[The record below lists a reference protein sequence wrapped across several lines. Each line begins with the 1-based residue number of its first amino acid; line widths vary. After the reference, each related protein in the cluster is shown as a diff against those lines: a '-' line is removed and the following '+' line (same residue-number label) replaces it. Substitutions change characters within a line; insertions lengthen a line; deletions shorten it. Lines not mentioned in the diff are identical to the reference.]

1 MADITN
7 RSRLCVT
14 VKNRDDLTQH
24 FSFNKLDDVEAY
36 IATLRAQRLKP
47 RVEQLDESWLVR
59 IREKGHKA
67 LTATFKTRTDAE
79 RFIARTA
86 EERSRGLFVD
96 YTASLKVSLA
106 ELIVRYLLEEAP
118 KHKSHQVLAYSLE
131 GWLADSGSAGLE
143 LLKKYREQLRQQG
156 LPVREG
162 KFQMRRSSDE
172 LAWIHKPL
180 SEITT
185 VDIENF
191 IGDRLEAVEP
201 STVDREIDRL
211 KSIFKVAIVVW
222 DYPLAKN
229 PMDAVRRPKY
239 FNERDRRISDD
250 EERRLLEAFATLD
263 FERAVEARLSELA
276 NAALADQVFSSNSAR
291 KKVLAPV
298 RAKLL
303 PLARETAEV
312 VPYLQVFYLFQV
324 MTAAR
329 RGETLGLPWQHI
341 DFDAK
346 TAFLPET
353 KNGRPRKL
361 ALREDLL
368 ELLRDLPRG
377 TQRVFDMG
385 VDYVVGAWSKAC
397 AIAGITDLR
406 IHDARHEALSRL
418 AESGKFTLP
427 ELQVFSGHRDL
438 RMLMRYAH
446 LCSSRL
452 ARKLDEC
459 FKDSAKFRVHRGRKV
474 LNKAADVPLSE
485 VTTLA
490 DAADEAPSVPAPAVE
505 ATPPPSCSPD
515 AQSEAGL
522 IAKEVPVVTASA
534 PVASASTA
542 SSEVGARVIAFP
554 ASRIVRDATGE
565 SVASRPRSEGAPQ
578 APRAG

>member
-1 MADITN
+1 MADLTN
-7 RSRLCVT
+7 RSRFRVT
-14 VKNRDDLTQH
+14 VRNRDDLTQH
-24 FSFNKLDDVEAY
+24 FSFNMLGEVEAY
-36 IATLRAQRLKP
+36 MAKLRAQHLKP

-59 IREKGHKA
+59 IREKGHKP
-67 LTATFKTRTDAE
+67 LSPTFKTRKEAE
-79 RFIARTA
+79 SFIARTT

-106 ELIVRYLLEEAP
+106 QLIVRYLLEEAP
-118 KHKSHQVLAYSLE
+118 KHKSHRVLAYSLE
-131 GWLADSGSAGLE
+131 GWLADSGPAGE
-143 LLKKYREQLRQQG
+143 ALLDRYREELRKRG
-156 LPVREG
+156 LPVRAS

-180 SEITT
+180 SEVTT

-191 IGDRLEAVEP
+191 IGDRLEVVEP
-201 STVDREIDRL
+201 GTVDREIDRL
-211 KSIFKVAIVVW
+211 KAIFKVATVVW

-239 FNERDRRISDD
+239 FNERDRRITDD

-263 FERAVEARLSELA
+263 FERAVEVRLSELA
-276 NAALADQVFSSNSAR
+276 DAALADQTFSSKSAR
-291 KKVLAPV
+291 KKVLAKV
-298 RAKLL
+298 RAELL
-303 PLARETAEV
+303 PLAQETAEV

-329 RGETLGLPWQHI
+329 RGETLGLPWQYI

-361 ALREDLL
+361 ALREDLV

-377 TQRVFDMG
+377 TERVFDVG
-385 VDYVVGAWSKAC
+385 VDYVVGAWNKAC
-397 AIAGITDLR
+397 TMAGITDLR
-406 IHDARHEALSRL
+406 IHDGRHEALSRL

-452 ARKLDEC
+452 AKKLDEC
-459 FKDSAKFRVHRGRKV
+459 FKDGTKFRVHRGRKV
-474 LNKAADVPLSE
+474 LNKAAEIPLSSLTVVPDASEAAASQLPPE
-485 VTTLA
+485 VIEPPAQPSTPSGLAGSSPHAAEAVDASTGGETTL
-490 DAADEAPSVPAPAVE
+490 EAL
-505 ATPPPSCSPD
+505 D
-515 AQSEAGL
+515 D
-522 IAKEVPVVTASA
+522 
-534 PVASASTA
+534 
-542 SSEVGARVIAFP
+542 VGATVIAFP
-554 ASRIVRDATGE
+554 ASRIVRSANGAAAAQ
-565 SVASRPRSEGAPQ
+565 ASTPASMPH